1 MASISGNC
9 RTCCAKWKRSSN
21 LPKNINMGK
30 TSLLALLLFITL
42 SSFAQNSDES
52 AIRRILADQITAWNK
67 GDLDDFMKGY
77 WNSDSLAFIGQSG
90 ITYGYTAALD
100 NYKKHY
106 DSPDKMGEL
115 IFTLLKLERLSP
127 EYYFVIGKWQL
138 KRKAGDIG
146 GVYTLLFRS
155 IGGRWVIVAD
165 HSS

>member
-1 MASISGNC
+1 
-9 RTCCAKWKRSSN
+9 
-21 LPKNINMGK
+21 MGK
-30 TSLLALLLFITL
+30 TPLLALLLLITL
-42 SSFAQNSDES
+42 PSFAQSSDETT
-52 AIRRILADQITAWNK
+52 IRGILADQITAWNK

-77 WNSDSLAFIGQSG
+77 WNNDSLAFIGQSG
-90 ITYGYTAALD
+90 ITYGYTAALN

-115 IFTLLKLERLSP
+115 IFTLLKLEKLSP

-146 GVYTLLFRS
+146 GVYTLLFRR
-155 IGGRWVIVAD
+155 IDGRWVIVTD

>member
-1 MASISGNC
+1 
-9 RTCCAKWKRSSN
+9 
-21 LPKNINMGK
+21 MGK
-30 TSLLALLLFITL
+30 TPLLALLLFITL
-42 SSFAQNSDES
+42 PSFAQSSDES
-52 AIRRILADQITAWNK
+52 VIRRILADQITAWNK

-115 IFTLLKLERLSP
+115 IFTLLKLEKLSP

-146 GVYTLLFRS
+146 GVYTLLFRM
-155 IGGRWVIVAD
+155 IGGRWVIVVD

>member
-1 MASISGNC
+1 
-9 RTCCAKWKRSSN
+9 
-21 LPKNINMGK
+21 MGK
-30 TSLLALLLFITL
+30 TPLLALLLFITL
-42 SSFAQNSDES
+42 PSFAQSSDES
-52 AIRRILADQITAWNK
+52 IIRRILADQITAWNK

-115 IFTLLKLERLSP
+115 IFTLLKLEKLSP

-146 GVYTLLFRS
+146 GVYTLLFRR
-155 IGGRWVIVAD
+155 IGGRWVIVVD

>member
-1 MASISGNC
+1 
-9 RTCCAKWKRSSN
+9 
-21 LPKNINMGK
+21 MGK
-30 TSLLALLLFITL
+30 TPLLALLLFITL
-42 SSFAQNSDES
+42 PSFAQSSDES

-115 IFTLLKLERLSP
+115 IFTLLKLEKLSP

-146 GVYTLLFRS
+146 GVYTLLFRR
-155 IGGRWVIVAD
+155 IGGRWVIVVD